1 MRRRSR
7 TPRGQNLLGVVLIL
21 GAMLVLGGFASAALF
36 LRAPPTDPETLCRTD
51 RALQAHT
58 IVLVDSTDRL
68 EPRHRRKLQALM
80 LQERTRLTQY
90 DRITLM
96 RLNSR
101 RPQEPTILF
110 SKCLPRPPAQANP
123 LFENARIAQER
134 WDADFQA
141 ALDRALRSASA
152 GGPNRASPILA
163 GIRAVAADPDFGGE
177 IPRRRLVLVSDLL
190 EHDPGGFSLYVSGAD
205 YAAWR
210 ASAPAGP
217 PDLSN
222 VDLRIAPI
230 DRPDHAERQ
239 AAALQVFWPAFFD
252 AAGAEN
258 VTIDPA
264 P

>member
-1 MRRRSR
+1 MRRPAR
-7 TPRGQNLLGVVLIL
+7 TPRGQNALGVVLIL
-21 GAMLVLGGFASAALF
+21 AAMLVLGGFAAAALF
-36 LRAPPTDPETLCRTD
+36 LRSPPTDPDTLCRTD
-51 RALQAHT
+51 RPIAAHT

-68 EPRHRRKLQALM
+68 ETRHRRKLQAVM
-80 LQERTRLTQY
+80 LQERSRLHQY

-110 SKCLPRPPAQANP
+110 SKCLPRPPEMANP

-134 WDADFQA
+134 WDADFA
-141 ALDRALRSASA
+141 SALDRALRSAAS

-163 GIRAVAADPDFGGE
+163 GLRAVAADPDFGAQ
-177 IPRRRLVLVSDLL
+177 IPQRRLILVSDLL
-190 EHDPGGFSLYVSGAD
+190 EHDPGGFSLYVSDANF
-205 YAAWR
+205 ASWR
-210 ASAPAGP
+210 AQTPSGPA
-217 PDLSN
+217 DLLG
-222 VDLRIAPI
+222 VDLRIVPI

-239 AAALQVFWPAFFD
+239 AAALQSFWPAYFE
-252 AAGAEN
+252 AAAADS